1 MTEGPASRTPHNGDA
16 SPDDVR
22 AELDRVLHS
31 HEFRASRR
39 CQEFLK
45 YVVENTLAGRGDTL
59 KERTIGIDVFG
70 RGASYDPSEDATVR
84 VKAGEVRKRLGLYYA
99 GNGRA
104 DDIRIDLPAGT
115 YAPEFSHVTHAPG
128 PESPQA
134 LPAAAPQRRRR
145 WPLVLALS
153 AVVVAALVFAWI
165 ETRPSSSA
173 VDQFWSPVLSGSSSV
188 LICASFVPVWAPN
201 PKITND
207 QPTRFEDFVHLT
219 DQFVGGG
226 DLLAATRISAMLARQ
241 KRNYHVK
248 IGSDVSF
255 QDLRTTPAILIG
267 YSLTRWKDI
276 SRQLR
281 FFIDGQ
287 RWPLMVTD
295 NGAPTQ
301 WALPDIPPDRRTAE
315 DYAIVTRVFH
325 PDTRSMIVV
334 LSGIT
339 QYGTDAAADLVT
351 SPDLMKEA
359 LRSAPAGWQQK
370 NLQLVI
376 HVRVISGT
384 PTSPKVVA
392 SWFW

>member
-1 MTEGPASRTPHNGDA
+1 MTEGPASKTPHNGDA
-16 SPDDVR
+16 SPDAVR

-39 CQEFLK
+39 CQEFLR

-70 RGASYDPSEDATVR
+70 RPVSYDPSEDATVR
-84 VKAGEVRKRLGLYYA
+84 VKAGEVRKRLGIYYSGA
-99 GNGRA
+99 GSA
-104 DDIRIDLPAGT
+104 DDIRIELPAGT
-115 YAPEFSHVTHAPG
+115 YAPEFSHVTHAP
-128 PESPQA
+128 PVTESPVIPQA
-134 LPAAAPQRRRR
+134 PAPKTRWR
-145 WPLVLALS
+145 WPVAGGLALI
-153 AVVVAALVFAWI
+153 AALLAAWFV
-165 ETRPSSSA
+165 TRPPSSPIN
-173 VDQFWSPVLSGSSSV
+173 QFWSPVLGGSSSV
-188 LICASFVPVWAPN
+188 LVCASFVPVWAPN

-241 KRNYHVK
+241 NRDYHVK
-248 IGSDVSF
+248 IGNDVSF

-301 WALPDIPPDRRTAE
+301 WALPDIPADRRAVE

-325 PDTRSMIVV
+325 PDTRSMIVL

-359 LRSAPAGWQQK
+359 LRSAPSGWQQK